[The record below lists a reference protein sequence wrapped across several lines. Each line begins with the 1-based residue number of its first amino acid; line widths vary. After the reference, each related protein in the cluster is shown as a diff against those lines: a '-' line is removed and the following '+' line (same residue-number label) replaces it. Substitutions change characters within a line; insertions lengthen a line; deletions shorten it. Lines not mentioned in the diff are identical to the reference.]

1 MHVVVLVIVI
11 AEAREDIRASV
22 RNVEVRMLMRVCA
35 VLRDDLDRAR
45 YRYEVVSASADQMG
59 LRSGERVRCAGLI
72 AMVMMCLRKASV

>member
-11 AEAREDIRASV
+11 AEAREDIRACV

-45 YRYEVVSASADQMG
+45 YPCEV
-59 LRSGERVRCAGLI
+59 GERER
-72 AMVMMCLRKASV
+72 